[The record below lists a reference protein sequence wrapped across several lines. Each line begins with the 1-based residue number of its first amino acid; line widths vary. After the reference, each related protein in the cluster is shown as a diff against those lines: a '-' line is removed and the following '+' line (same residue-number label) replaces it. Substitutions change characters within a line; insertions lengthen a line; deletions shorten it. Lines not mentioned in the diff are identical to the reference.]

1 MIFSQLE
8 YRYQEVVFQ
17 LLKQIMP
24 LLRQITL
31 PAAHMQIGRFF
42 YRTDKTRFSKA
53 SVTLSVTGFAG
64 IASTGLPCFS
74 FAPRGFFCTADLFFA
89 FSVNES
95 DSFFIDFY
103 FLTALPFFLFSMF
116 FMFNGVLSVFCF
128 TVVLFF
134 SVCMF

>member
-1 MIFSQLE
+1 MT
-8 YRYQEVVFQ
+8 
-17 LLKQIMP
+17 

>member
-1 MIFSQLE
+1 MT
-8 YRYQEVVFQ
+8 
-17 LLKQIMP
+17 

-95 DSFFIDFY
+95 DSFFIDFFIDFY

-116 FMFNGVLSVFCF
+116 FMFMGVFHVFCF
-128 TVVLFF
+128 YGFNVF